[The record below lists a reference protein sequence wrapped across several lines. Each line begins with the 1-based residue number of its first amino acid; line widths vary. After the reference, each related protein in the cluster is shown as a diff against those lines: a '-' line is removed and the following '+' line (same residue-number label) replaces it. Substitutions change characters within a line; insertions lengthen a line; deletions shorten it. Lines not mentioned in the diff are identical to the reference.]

1 MTDASM
7 AASFRLTSMP
17 NQAASRR
24 EESSPGKRIRVADSD
39 KQLATQIAD
48 DLWLLDTFYQGEP
61 GVIASY
67 LLTGPDGLALVDVGS
82 GASVNELL
90 AGVRA
95 AGCEPEQIQHLVL
108 THIHLDHAG
117 ASGILTRLLP
127 HARVYVHRI
136 GAPHLVDPSKLIR
149 SATRIYG
156 DRMRQL
162 WGEMEP
168 VPADRMT
175 ILDDGDV
182 LRVGSRIL
190 TALYTPGHAVHHLA
204 FLDAARRE
212 IFTGD
217 VAGVRLQG
225 MDFVRPPTPPP
236 DLSLEDWNASIDRLE
251 ALGATRLFLP
261 HFGPA
266 IGVPE
271 HFAQLRKHLAEWGQ
285 LLLPAIRANAPDETL
300 AAMLAER
307 ADVQA
312 ARASHGRDALAI
324 RRYELATNYL
334 MSAQGYV
341 RYYRKHHPELLA

>member
-1 MTDASM
+1 MIDA
-7 AASFRLTSMP
+7 
-17 NQAASRR
+17 QRR
-24 EESSPGKRIRVADSD
+24 P
-39 KQLATQIAD
+39 ATQLAD

-82 GASVNELL
+82 GASVNHLL

-95 AGCEPEQIQHLVL
+95 AGFEPEQIQHLVL

-117 ASGILTRLLP
+117 ATGILTRLLP
-127 HARVYVHRI
+127 HAHVYVHTL
-136 GAPHLVDPSKLIR
+136 GAPHLIDPTKLIR

-156 DRMRQL
+156 DRMQEL
-162 WGEMEP
+162 WGEMES
-168 VPADRMT
+168 VPASRIT
-175 ILDDGDV
+175 TLSDGDV
-182 LRVGSRIL
+182 VRVGSRTL

-204 FLDAARRE
+204 FHDAARRE

-236 DLSLEDWNASIDRLE
+236 DLSLEDWNASIDRLA
-251 ALGATRLFLP
+251 ALGATRLYLP
-261 HFGPA
+261 HFGLA
-266 IGVPE
+266 TGVPE
-271 HFAQLRKHLAEWGQ
+271 HFAQLREHLAEWGE
-285 LLLPAIRANAPDETL
+285 LLLPAIRENTPDATL
-300 AAMLAER
+300 ASMLAQH
-307 ADVQA
+307 ADAQV
-312 ARASHGRDALAI
+312 ARASHGMDGIAI

-341 RYYRKHHPELLA
+341 RYYQKHHPELL